1 MGSHRARH
9 RVDQNNS
16 EELATDLLA
25 RLADEVRAP
34 SARTRH
40 VAERPGL
47 DPFSTAPF
55 PARTPRTAEDTAAAA
70 QPERTPPG
78 AAGRNPAGPPT
89 TQPGGPQ
96 PAAPA
101 LPHQQGGP
109 RPGSTGSYPA
119 QPGGAHPEGT
129 WPGTAEPDAAQPGG
143 AHPEG
148 TWPGT
153 AGPDAAQPGGAH
165 PDGTQPGTAAVPRQR
180 GGARAG
186 RGAKRR
192 QAERP
197 DAPEGGGPAPQ
208 AADQRAMTLHS
219 GPAAD
224 QRALGL
230 HSGPAAELSAGY
242 GYGPEPATHVPAPR
256 FPSDPAAP
264 FPLEDAPAG
273 LMDAPR
279 TGRDRLAALGRKPI
293 YAAVSATMITAAVAA
308 TAGPAVVTPPPP
320 SPDRSPSL
328 AAAALDLAPPAPQP
342 GAPAAVQVQGG
353 PAVLTPDKPGTS
365 DGAPVLGSNIAAQ
378 AAADAKAYAEAQA
391 RQAAGRPAN
400 APRNAPAPKPAP
412 KPAVKQAP
420 KPAAA
425 PATGSSVG
433 ARALALAKGKLGTP
447 YVWGAA
453 GPSAFDCSGL
463 IVWAYKQ
470 IGVSLPHSSATL
482 STMGTPVSKAALQPG
497 DLVFFYSPVSHVGIY
512 AGNGMVL
519 NATQSGEPVQFSKLA
534 NLPFHNAMRLTK

>member
-9 RVDQNNS
+9 RADQNNS

-40 VAERPGL
+40 AAQRPAL

-55 PARTPRTAEDTAAAA
+55 PARTPAA
-70 QPERTPPG
+70 QDG
-78 AAGRNPAGPPT
+78 
-89 TQPGGPQ
+89 
-96 PAAPA
+96 APA
-101 LPHQQGGP
+101 LP
-109 RPGSTGSYPA
+109 GSTPTGPNSAQQHPA
-119 QPGGAHPEGT
+119 QPDRTQPGIPQPRTAAPDAARTGAQ
-129 WPGTAEPDAAQPGG
+129 PGTAQPPTAPPDDLQQDG
-143 AHPEG
+143 APR
-148 TWPGT
+148 
-153 AGPDAAQPGGAH
+153 
-165 PDGTQPGTAAVPRQR
+165 DGTQPGIPAPRAARR
-180 GGARAG
+180 DAG
-186 RGAKRR
+186 
-192 QAERP
+192 RP
-197 DAPEGGGPAPQ
+197 DAAGTPE
-208 AADQRAMTLHS
+208 S
-219 GPAAD
+219 GPMAPEVTD

-230 HSGPAAELSAGY
+230 RSGPAAELSAGY
-242 GYGPEPATHVPAPR
+242 GYGHEPAGHVPAPR

-279 TGRDRLAALGRKPI
+279 TGRERLSALGRKPI

-320 SPDRSPSL
+320 TPDRSPSL
-328 AAAALDLAPPAPQP
+328 AAAALDLAPPAPQAD
-342 GAPAAVQVQGG
+342 APAAVQVGGG
-353 PAVLTPDKPGTS
+353 PAVLAPGKPAAA
-365 DGAPVLGSNIAAQ
+365 DAAPVLGSTIAAQ

-391 RQAAGRPAN
+391 RQAAGRPAA

-425 PATGSSVG
+425 APAAGSSVG
-433 ARALALAKGKLGTP
+433 TRALALAKGKLGAP

-470 IGVSLPHSSATL
+470 LGVSLPHSSATL

-519 NATQSGEPVQFSKLA
+519 NATQSGEPVQLSKLA

>member
-9 RVDQNNS
+9 RADQNNS

-25 RLADEVRAP
+25 RLADEVRPP

-40 VAERPGL
+40 AAERPAL

-55 PARTPRTAEDTAAAA
+55 PARTPAAED
-70 QPERTPPG
+70 G
-78 AAGRNPAGPPT
+78 V
-89 TQPGGPQ
+89 
-96 PAAPA
+96 
-101 LPHQQGGP
+101 
-109 RPGSTGSYPA
+109 PA
-119 QPGGAHPEGT
+119 QPGSTPTGPNS
-129 WPGTAEPDAAQPGG
+129 AQP
-143 AHPEG
+143 
-148 TWPGT
+148 
-153 AGPDAAQPGGAH
+153 H
-165 PDGTQPGTAAVPRQR
+165 PDGTQPGVPQPRTATPD
-180 GGARAG
+180 
-186 RGAKRR
+186 
-192 QAERP
+192 AERP
-197 DAPEGGGPAPQ
+197 GAQPGPAQQNGTQPGIPAPRAARRGAGQQPGAPDAGAPQSGPLAPEA
-208 AADQRAMTLHS
+208 T
-219 GPAAD
+219 D

-230 HSGPAAELSAGY
+230 RSGPAAELSAGY
-242 GYGPEPATHVPAPR
+242 GYGPEPAGHVPAPR

-273 LMDAPR
+273 LLDAPR
-279 TGRDRLAALGRKPI
+279 TGRERLSALGRKPI

-308 TAGPAVVTPPPP
+308 VSGPAVVTPPPP
-320 SPDRSPSL
+320 TPDRSPSL
-328 AAAALDLAPPAPQP
+328 AAAALDLAPPAPQAD
-342 GAPAAVQVQGG
+342 APAAVQVAGG
-353 PAVLTPDKPGTS
+353 PAVLTPGKPAAPGA
-365 DGAPVLGSNIAAQ
+365 APVLGSTIAAQ

-391 RQAAGRPAN
+391 RQAAGRPAT

-425 PATGSSVG
+425 APAAGSSVG
-433 ARALALAKGKLGTP
+433 ARALALAKGKVGTP

-470 IGVSLPHSSATL
+470 LGVSLPHSSATL